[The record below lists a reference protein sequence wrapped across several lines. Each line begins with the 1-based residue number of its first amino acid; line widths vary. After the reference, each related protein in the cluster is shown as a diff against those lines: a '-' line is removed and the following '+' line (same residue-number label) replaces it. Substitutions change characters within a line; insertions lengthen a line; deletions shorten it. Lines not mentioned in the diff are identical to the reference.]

1 MQLKHLQKAY
11 ALAMSAAIN
20 DRYEMP
26 TRALFRAIAHQIW
39 LACGQL
45 EEMKSEES
53 LQWSK

>member
-11 ALAMSAAIN
+11 ALAMSAAVN
-20 DRYEMP
+20 DKYEMA
-26 TRALFRAIAHQIW
+26 TRAIFRAIAHQIW